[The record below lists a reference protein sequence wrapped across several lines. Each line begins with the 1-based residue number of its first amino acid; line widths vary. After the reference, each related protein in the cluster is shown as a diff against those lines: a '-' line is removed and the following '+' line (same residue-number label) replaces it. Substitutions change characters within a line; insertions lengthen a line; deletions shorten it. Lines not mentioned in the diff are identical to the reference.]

1 MFTFLEIFLF
11 LIFGLVAILQ
21 PSYYLGV
28 KEMTDMK
35 ENMSQKKKVIVLG
48 GMVLA
53 LILVISPV
61 NLFAQ
66 AGESVFNSSESKTLG
81 AKAYITKDEAIQI
94 ALDKIAGPAKLVEI
108 ELDNENGQV
117 HYEIAM
123 VDENLEYELDIDAVK
138 GKVLK
143 FQKEIKT
150 KLSDQAS
157 LSEEEAIKFA
167 LEKIGSQANV
177 KKVDLD
183 QDDGVVYYDI
193 DLFDDNHEYEIEI
206 HASTGQV
213 LKFEQDSKEEQ
224 SSQANNLISPE
235 AAIDAALK
243 EIGKKASL
251 SEIELDSDDDLSYHE
266 IKLFD
271 ETFEYD
277 IEIHA
282 SSGKLLIFEKDLR
295 ANTKIDNQEVLSEK
309 YIRDHEAMQIALDKI
324 GGNARVLEIEL
335 EKDDNPPK
343 YQLELS
349 DGTYEYEVE
358 IHAVSGVIIDFEKEL
373 D

>member
-1 MFTFLEIFLF
+1 MFTFLEISLF
-11 LIFGLVAILQ
+11 LIFGLVAFLQ

-35 ENMSQKKKVIVLG
+35 ENMSQKKKIIALG
-48 GMVLA
+48 GMAIA

-66 AGESVFNSSESKTLG
+66 AGESIFKSSESKTLG
-81 AKAYITKDEAIQI
+81 AKVYITKDEAIQI
-94 ALDKIAGPAKLVEI
+94 ALDKIDGPAKLVEI
-108 ELDNENGQV
+108 ELDDENGQV
-117 HYEIAM
+117 HYEIEM
-123 VDENLEYELDIDAVK
+123 VDEGLEYELDIDAVN

-143 FQKEIKT
+143 FQKEIKREQ
-150 KLSDQAS
+150 SDQAS

-183 QDDGVVYYDI
+183 QDDGIVYYDI
-193 DLFDDNHEYEIEI
+193 DLFDDSHEYEIEI

-213 LKFEQDSKEEQ
+213 LKFEQDSKDQ
-224 SSQANNLISPE
+224 QLKNASNFMTKE
-235 AAIDAALK
+235 AAIDAALG

-251 SEIELDSDDDLSYHE
+251 SKVELDSDDFLPYYE
-266 IKLFD
+266 VKMFD
-271 ETFEYD
+271 ETFDYE

-282 SSGKLLIFEKDLR
+282 SSGKVLNFEKELR
-295 ANTKIDNQEVLSEK
+295 ENTEGDNQGVLDVK
-309 YIRDHEAMQIALDKI
+309 YISESAAIQIALDKI
-324 GGNARVLEIEL
+324 GANARVLEIEL
-335 EKDDNPPK
+335 EKDDNPSK
-343 YQLELS
+343 YELELT